1 MRTMIPIDSGPWMP
15 NPWHR
20 ELRPNIDG
28 ERIRSRRGVT
38 RDAHDAVAR
47 SSSHI
52 RRTSSVSTAVQNQ
65 RRFKSF
71 PIQDD
76 EHFLTVCR
84 YVEPNALRVEWV
96 SRAEQWRCG
105 SLWRSAQNAETNPAL
120 LTSWPISRPRGGIT
134 RVNPPLTEKGLRPFY
149 ERLPFILYNVAI
161 IAQQDEAPS

>member
-1 MRTMIPIDSGPWMP
+1 MRY
-15 NPWHR
+15 H
-20 ELRPNIDG
+20 
-28 ERIRSRRGVT
+28 
-38 RDAHDAVAR
+38 AHD
-47 SSSHI
+47 H
-52 RRTSSVSTAVQNQ
+52 TSGEGPLYQW
-65 RRFKSF
+65 RFKSI
-71 PIQDD
+71 PRLDD

-161 IAQQDEAPS
+161 IAQRDVARSRDDDRFKLASNEFRSAFL